1 LSWEETKKRLPTDL
15 VAACHNSED
24 SVTVSGPPA
33 SLRTFVKTLQTEGIF
48 AKEVKSSGFA
58 FHSKYIA
65 DAAPK
70 LRNSLERVG
79 FQSVEIFDYRLN
91 FNI

>member
-1 LSWEETKKRLPTDL
+1 MSWEDTKKRLPADL

-24 SVTVSGPPA
+24 SVTVSGPPE
-33 SLRTFVKTLQTEGIF
+33 SLRAFVKTLQAEGIF

-70 LRNSLERVG
+70 LRNSLERVC
-79 FQSVEIFDYRLN
+79 FY
-91 FNI
+91 FNIICRNSI